1 MIKKKKS
8 TIVKFVFILMILMLI
23 GFVSLAEGLFR
34 DSQNTVQVE
43 GENTQYL
50 SVKENV
56 VEQTI
61 INEGKITGIDLYVVS
76 PNGSLYEDA
85 KVIVELI
92 QGETVCKQ
100 VVYARDV
107 VSGLYT
113 IEENVTKLERGDV
126 CLRISG
132 MDFPQNT
139 DFFVL
144 LSDDLDSGLRNAL
157 YNGNDIG
164 GPIVLQYAVVRLD
177 KYFYH
182 DFMLM
187 CLLILVIVGISYL
200 LAFRPEI
207 VSYKQNLFI
216 CSFVLVFVYV
226 ALRNPLACFLAEP
239 RSEMAYEFWH
249 KAHTMSFGNNLMSLM
264 SGESLAWTERIL
276 MYIADK
282 LAPTKYVFVV
292 AQFFEMMLICSLT
305 SLFALSYFRKFFKD
319 EVRLLVCFFIGAL
332 LLFPSAYYFW
342 AVSYWASLFFIII
355 AFMDMES
362 MKRGTYV
369 TLLVVTI
376 ILAVSRI
383 YHILYIPI
391 AIFMFFYIGKSRGR
405 RFQIY
410 CMVLGGA
417 SLFEVGY
424 SMVFGGQGHLS
435 GEFKFVKYTVNTI
448 YYQIQVLI
456 SYFCGENIKNAL
468 LANVIFGIALVLV
481 VALFVYAVIKNERYI
496 ACTLGCLGILSIG
509 SIAINVSVCGMSDT
523 VSFPHDYAEDISWM
537 SCYFQDGDLH
547 FSYSYFAVTGIFL
560 VVLYYI
566 RTRLQN
572 KEKHCQLIS
581 NAVVICII
589 LHYALVNNY
598 AFYLMRVIP
607 TDWKSISN
615 ATMND
620 SYYISINVDYPFA
633 DISLTQNSVGYI
645 YGVNEEGELSFWNID
660 RNPYTTDIFYDVAE
674 IGAVSDIAGREILSV
689 TARRA
694 NMNFAN
700 PYVMVLYDENGEEL
714 MRVVQ
719 NNEATRCWMDFMLE
733 KPLKDVYSIAF
744 FDEQGNVMKIR
755 DGLQIGV
762 VQY

>member
-8 TIVKFVFILMILMLI
+8 TIFKFVFILLILMLI
-23 GFVSLAEGLFR
+23 GFVSLAAELFGN
-34 DSQNTVQVE
+34 SQNTVQVE

-50 SVKENV
+50 SVKKNV

-61 INEGKITGIDLYVVS
+61 INEGKITGIDLDVVS
-76 PNGSLYEDA
+76 PCGSLYEDA
-85 KVIVELI
+85 KVTVELI
-92 QGETVCKQ
+92 QGETVYKQ
-100 VVYARDV
+100 VVYARDI
-107 VSGLYT
+107 VSGLYH
-113 IEENVTKLERGDV
+113 IEENVTKFESGAV

-132 MDFPQNT
+132 VDFPQNT
-139 DFFVL
+139 DFFIL
-144 LSDDLDSGLRNAL
+144 LSDDLDSGLKNAL

-164 GPIVLQYAVVRLD
+164 GPIVLQYSVVRLD

-182 DFMLM
+182 DLVLM

-216 CSFVLVFVYV
+216 CSFVLIFVYV

-239 RSEMAYEFWH
+239 SSEMAYEFWY

-264 SGESLAWTERIL
+264 SGESLVWTERIL

-282 LAPTKYVFVV
+282 IAPTKYVFVV
-292 AQFFEMMLICSLT
+292 AQLFEMMLICSLT

-342 AVSYWASLFFIII
+342 AVSYWASLFFIIT

-362 MKRGTYV
+362 MKRTTYV
-369 TLLVVTI
+369 ALLVITT

-383 YHILYIPI
+383 YHILYVPI
-391 AIFMFFYIGKSRGR
+391 AIFMFLYIGKKRGK

-410 CMVLGGA
+410 CIVLGGA

-424 SMVFGGQGHLS
+424 SMIFGGQGHLN
-435 GEFKFVKYTVNTI
+435 GEFKLAKYAINTI

-456 SYFCGENIKNAL
+456 SYFCGENIKNEL
-468 LANVIFGIALVLV
+468 LANIIFGMVLIFV

-496 ACTLGCLGILSIG
+496 ACTLGCLGILSMG

-523 VSFPHDYAEDISWM
+523 VAFPHDYAGDINWM

-560 VVLYYI
+560 VLLYYI

-572 KEKHCQLIS
+572 REKNCQLIS
-581 NAVVICII
+581 NAVVICVI

-598 AFYLMRVIP
+598 AFYLMRVVP
-607 TDWKSISN
+607 TDWKSVSDV
-615 ATMND
+615 TMND

-633 DISLTQNSVGYI
+633 DISLVQNSVGYI
-645 YGVNEEGELSFWNID
+645 YGVNEEGELNFWNID
-660 RNPYTTDIFYDVAE
+660 RNPYMTDILYDVAE
-674 IGAVSDIAGREILSV
+674 IGAVSDIANRDILTV
-689 TARRA
+689 TAKRA
-694 NMNFAN
+694 NMNFTN
-700 PYVMVLYDENGEEL
+700 PYIMVLYDEKGQEL
-714 MRVVQ
+714 MRVAQSSEV
-719 NNEATRCWMDFMLE
+719 TRYWMDFMLE
-733 KPLKDVYSIAF
+733 EPLRGVYSVAF
-744 FDEQGNVMKIR
+744 FDEQGNAMKIC